1 MRKTSRRVGWL
12 RSDAQLLCFL
22 PKLGIQTCKAATII
36 ADGGPRLKV
45 TSVAAAKGNRQGH
58 IHYLT
63 IFSKI
68 QLVVYYQCC
77 VLIG

>member
-1 MRKTSRRVGWL
+1 MGWL

-36 ADGGPRLKV
+36 ADGGPRFTL
-45 TSVAAAKGNRQGH
+45 TSAAAAKGNTQGH

-63 IFSKI
+63 IFSKNPTSG
-68 QLVVYYQCC
+68 LLSMLRSYWLSYY
-77 VLIG
+77 